1 MQENAWVLK
10 SYGDEN
16 GNLYTW
22 PIYSM
27 NRDVNHG
34 FLYRK
39 DIFDKNNIPAWT
51 DTEGFY
57 QALKKLKEIYPQ
69 SYPLSS
75 KTNVGIFRDYAYGW
89 GIGGASYPMYYDET
103 KKQWKFAPT
112 QPENKAMLDFMKK
125 LYNEGLLDPEFI
137 TSTADSWT
145 SKMTTGKSF
154 VTFDWIGRLDL
165 FYNQVRASNPDYN
178 LRYGYPVGPT
188 GHVRTLSKI
197 DTSLNIAIANNENKE
212 IALKLLDYMTSPSGS
227 QLMSLGV
234 EGQTFTLDKNNK
246 AVYPELKDVPLVDIT
261 VLNDK
266 YGLWL
271 EGATLRPDSR
281 SVYFNFTE
289 KEKESQDLI
298 VSKNLLEP
306 ADPVL
311 NFTDEETAKLA
322 ELQASLQK
330 AAEEFDSKYVIDKA
344 AGEKDWEN
352 WKAGMEKNGAS
363 ALEAIYNAAQSRLNR
378 TN

>member
-1 MQENAWVLK
+1 
-10 SYGDEN
+10 
-16 GNLYTW
+16 
-22 PIYSM
+22 
-27 NRDVNHG
+27 
-34 FLYRK
+34 
-39 DIFDKNNIPAWT
+39 
-51 DTEGFY
+51 
-57 QALKKLKEIYPQ
+57 
-69 SYPLSS
+69 
-75 KTNVGIFRDYAYGW
+75 
-89 GIGGASYPMYYDET
+89 MYYDET

-197 DTSLNIAIANNENKE
+197 DTSLNIAVANNENKE
-212 IALKLLDYMTSPSGS
+212 IALELLDYMTSPSGS

-271 EGATLRPDSR
+271 EGATLRPDNR